1 MYKKQMKI
9 QRILC
14 ILSVI
19 AGALVFAYSLG
30 ILTDLYDMLYPI
42 TDGKTDIDVS
52 LYYDMQSFVH
62 RLEIIGIGLI
72 LVSCTLFI
80 TNTQSR
86 RKYYISNYISIFLVF
101 GCNVAAAVWAHTNLM
116 PYRLRFTDL
125 DFNAIEAFHV
135 DAGTPDL
142 ATRSTFWF
150 DLHWAVFIFALLIA
164 TLLIVNLFWK
174 VSLIKNERRLL
185 DGDGKAVSL

>member
-30 ILTDLYDMLYPI
+30 VLTDLYDMLYPI

-86 RKYYISNYISIFLVF
+86 RKYYISNFISIFLVF